1 MGKIKFNVSART
13 ARLIGRE
20 NVSNP
25 NGALI
30 ELIKNCHDADAGEVI
45 LLFDIKYDS
54 IPKHLEE
61 IVYFDLCKKD
71 PFISKFYKKSGDVYN
86 LNDLNLDEEK
96 NLSAVFRDFNKI
108 FLCDNGHGMDID
120 TIENHWMTIGT
131 DNKLESPHSPD
142 GRVKSGAKGIGRFAL
157 DRLGS
162 KCEMI
167 TFSSEKK
174 HGLRWFVDWEDF
186 EKPNKKINEVTAE
199 LDEINN
205 ETYTD
210 VIDKKILKRFDT
222 RNIKNNNYKFGTF
235 ISISSLR
242 DWWTAEEISKS
253 FSGLESLIP
262 PNFQRKF
269 KIHFLDSKNLSNYGV
284 IKNTDYSDFDYKIEA
299 KFTSN
304 QRVKIKLF
312 RNEFEFK
319 QFPKEFFNL
328 KNIEKGPYRKKDFES
343 EYIEVEKTLAELFE
357 SSQISEDVFKKIGS
371 FDMNF
376 LFMKR
381 GFSKPD
387 QKKFFY
393 KNFSPDVRKERLA
406 LYGGIKIFRDNFKV
420 RPYGEVNGN
429 SFDWL
434 GLGERVTL
442 SPAGPTHKGGR
453 WRVRAAQVMGS
464 LNISR
469 IQNEMFEDKSSREG
483 LQENETFSA
492 FKNLIISIIE
502 IFENDRQTI
511 MRALNSLYSEDDEV
525 QKKIEEADEI
535 LKKFKKSSTGSS
547 EKKKDDKSSD
557 QNKIIEAYIA
567 QKSQI
572 KELID
577 ENKLLVGLASTGLTI
592 SSFSH
597 ELKNIKSNLSLKT
610 TNLEKY
616 IHESIDKEKAK
627 GLPDF
632 KDPRKLV
639 QQLQSI
645 NKRLNN
651 WLTFTLECVK
661 QDKRKRK
668 KIVFEKYFKNL
679 EAVWSESL
687 VRLHVSLSFVNE
699 SKVTV
704 EKKMFELDLDSIFN
718 NLIVNSISAFEERK
732 DDRTEREITIRY
744 SIKKGNIVFNYYDS
758 GPGLDP
764 SIKDKEKIFDAHFT
778 TRKNELGETIGTGM
792 GMWIVQ
798 KSVRD
803 YKGVLELE
811 DSKNGFSL
819 EIRIPTDLQ
828 E

>member
-1 MGKIKFNVSART
+1 MAKIKFNVSART

-45 LLFDIKYDS
+45 LLFDIKYNC
-54 IPKHLEE
+54 IPKKLNIEEFSELADKDSFVAKCFKLVGNEYHLRELK
-61 IVYFDLCKKD
+61 I
-71 PFISKFYKKSGDVYN
+71 G
-86 LNDLNLDEEK
+86 DEERLALILK
-96 NLSAVFRDFNKI
+96 SFNRI
-108 FLCDNGHGMDID
+108 FLCDNGHGMSID

-131 DNKLESPHSPD
+131 NNKLENPHSPD

-167 TFSSEKK
+167 TFSKAK
-174 HGLRWFVDWEDF
+174 AGLKWVVDWEDF
-186 EKPNKKINEVTAE
+186 ERPNKKIDEVTAE
-199 LDEINN
+199 LYELKNS
-205 ETYTD
+205 TYSHF
-210 VIDKKILKRFDT
+210 VGEKIIKHFSVK
-222 RNIKNNNYKFGTF
+222 NIKPSNFEYGTL
-235 ISISSLR
+235 ISVSSLR
-242 DWWTAEEISKS
+242 DWWSHDEIDKS

-262 PNFQRKF
+262 PNFQKKF
-269 KIHFLDSKNLSNYGV
+269 KIYFIDSKRLDNYGV
-284 IKNTDYSDFDYKIEA
+284 IKNTDYLDYDYKIEA
-299 KFTSN
+299 KFTN
-304 QRVKIKLF
+304 DQKIKIKLF
-312 RNEFEFK
+312 RNEFDYK
-319 QFPKEFFNL
+319 SFPKEFFNL
-328 KNIEKGPYRKKDFES
+328 KRLNKEPYRKKDFEQT
-343 EYIEVEKTLAELFE
+343 YIEIEKTLQDLLETT
-357 SSQISEDVFKKIGS
+357 QISEEVFNKIGP

-376 LFMKR
+376 IFMKR
-381 GFSKPD
+381 GYSSPD
-387 QKKFFY
+387 KKKFFY
-393 KNFSPDVRKERLA
+393 KEFSPDLRKERLA
-406 LYGGIKIFRDNFKV
+406 LYGGVKIFRDNFKV

-483 LQENETFSA
+483 LQENEVFSA
-492 FKNLIISIIE
+492 FKNLVISIIE

-511 MRALNSLYSEDDEV
+511 MRELNSLFIVEDEN
-525 QKKIEEADEI
+525 QKKIDEADEL
-535 LKKFKKSSTGSS
+535 LKKYKKSSSKGASKQGD
-547 EKKKDDKSSD
+547 KKNDE
-557 QNKIIEAYIA
+557 QNKFIEAYIA

-572 KELID
+572 KDLID

-597 ELKNIKSNLSLKT
+597 ELKNIKSNLNLKT
-610 TNLEKY
+610 SNLEKY
-616 IHESIDKEKAK
+616 IHESIDKEIAK
-627 GLPDF
+627 KLPDF
-632 KDPRKLV
+632 KDPRILV
-639 QQLQSI
+639 LQLQSI

-679 EAVWSESL
+679 ETIWSESL
-687 VRLHVSLSFVNE
+687 VRLHTKIQFVNE
-699 SKVTV
+699 SKKNI
-704 EKKMFELDLDSIFN
+704 EKRMFELDLDSIFN
-718 NLIVNSISAFEERK
+718 NLIVNSISAFEDRK
-732 DDRTEREITIRY
+732 DGKIKREINIQY
-744 SIKKGNIVFNYYDS
+744 SIKNGNIVINYSDT
-758 GPGLDP
+758 GPGLDS
-764 SIKDKEKIFDAHFT
+764 SIKDKEKIFEAHFT
-778 TRKNELGETIGTGM
+778 TKKNEVGDTIGTGM

-798 KSVRD
+798 KAVRD
-803 YKGVLELE
+803 YKGIIEI
-811 DSKNGFSL
+811 DDKNSGFSL
-819 EIRIPTDLQ
+819 EIRIPID